1 VLIRLIFLCVLQLT
15 LSTSAFAQNLNQ
27 FINIFQ
33 GVVQGAIVHE
43 AQFQWRKL
51 LPNETACIDQAL
63 HLERASI
70 DDLINRGVMPS
81 DPRLSQLRSN
91 CHVQV
96 GQQSVQPVSRQPS
109 SLWEHNGSI
118 VSLEANGKSRKFHYE
133 VAKQGLL
140 AVGVRKGTLLF
151 EGQSDGQ
158 RYVGTAYVFTPK
170 CGPAPYQVSGPIL
183 AAGRTV
189 EMEGQAPS
197 VDERTCRVVGSIDD
211 RLVFIYRDDLSVRQQ
226 SPATASLSNP
236 PVFSGT
242 STPSF
247 NCAQASYPDELTICS
262 SPELSQLDNVSVAG
276 YEYVRNKD
284 GDQYAKAINVPLF
297 LARQACRSD
306 AACIK
311 ERQIAA
317 IKTFERLGAPI
328 VTPASVTGGVD
339 PRIDGEGCSGDD
351 KGAVEAAGL
360 FTGMAI
366 QSDGLSVVS
375 SV

>member
-1 VLIRLIFLCVLQLT
+1 VNACYALLHRSQLRSSERRERRYGAKTVLIRLIFLCVLQLT

-133 VAKQGLL
+133 VAKQ
-140 AVGVRKGTLLF
+140 
-151 EGQSDGQ
+151 
-158 RYVGTAYVFTPK
+158 
-170 CGPAPYQVSGPIL
+170 
-183 AAGRTV
+183 
-189 EMEGQAPS
+189 
-197 VDERTCRVVGSIDD
+197 
-211 RLVFIYRDDLSVRQQ
+211 
-226 SPATASLSNP
+226 
-236 PVFSGT
+236 
-242 STPSF
+242 
-247 NCAQASYPDELTICS
+247 
-262 SPELSQLDNVSVAG
+262 
-276 YEYVRNKD
+276 
-284 GDQYAKAINVPLF
+284 
-297 LARQACRSD
+297 
-306 AACIK
+306 
-311 ERQIAA
+311 
-317 IKTFERLGAPI
+317 
-328 VTPASVTGGVD
+328 
-339 PRIDGEGCSGDD
+339 
-351 KGAVEAAGL
+351 
-360 FTGMAI
+360 
-366 QSDGLSVVS
+366 
-375 SV
+375 